1 MRRRNVKNADQRIK
15 DASLNVITEG
25 KEHKGSWSK
34 LFGNNNP
41 IHLEIGMGKGDFII
55 EHARTNPNV
64 NYIGLEKFPSVLI
77 QAADKLND
85 THLDNLYLLLVDAAT
100 LDEIFEKHEI
110 DKIYLN
116 FSDPWPKAR
125 HAKRRL
131 TSSNFLKNYEHIL
144 KQDGLIEFKTDNR
157 PLFEYSIVSMNN
169 YGMEFLDLSFD
180 LHNRNV
186 DEYIIKTEY
195 EKKFMAKGNPIYFIQ
210 TKFKK

>member
-100 LDEIFEKHEI
+100 LDEIFEKQEI

-125 HAKRRL
+125 HEKRRL
-131 TSSNFLKNYEHIL
+131 TSPKFLLTYKTFLKG
-144 KQDGLIEFKTDNR
+144 DGEIWFKTDNKD
-157 PLFEYSIVSMNN
+157 LYEYSYVTFGENHWNIIENDKN
-169 YGMEFLDLSFD
+169 YQLK
-180 LHNRNV
+180 
-186 DEYIIKTEY
+186 DEDAMSEY
-195 EKKFMAKGNPIYFIQ
+195 EKKFRALSQPIYRI
-210 TKFKK
+210 KVKKGD